1 MIRTTRRDFAV
12 GSLLAAPALLVRQ
25 VSPSAQ
31 LAEVPPAARSEA
43 EQIAFDAYIFGYS
56 LITTE
61 VTRVQMTNV
70 PRAETLRS
78 PMGQFLNVRR
88 YPPGDYRGVSAPN
101 ADTLY
106 SLVWLDVAP
115 EPVVFTHPDMGDRYY
130 LFPMYS
136 LWMPVVASP
145 GQRTAGGKAANY
157 LITGPG
163 WTGTVPAGMTQIKSP
178 TRYLVIIGRTYANG
192 TEQDFVTVNALQ
204 DKYQVVP
211 LSAFGKPYT
220 YVAPPVDPN
229 PPFSMTDKPQQ
240 VIEAFDVS
248 DYFNMMATLMGNA
261 APPAPEDAPIIARMA
276 KIGLVPGQKFDLTKL
291 DPATQ
296 IALKNVPKAATAK
309 IIAQQSEAGFFRNNW
324 RIPTAAGA
332 YGTNYLGRALIAAFG
347 WPANLSQDAIYPYA
361 MEDGEGRTLSGA
373 NKYTMTFPKGQTP
386 PVDGFWSVTMYLNDG
401 GWWFYPNEL
410 NKFTVSMRDGPKFN
424 DDGSLTL
431 YFQNGSPGKDKEP
444 NWLPAPKGDFVLT
457 MRMYWPKESPPSILP
472 PGRGTWEPPA
482 VVRMS

>member
-1 MIRTTRRDFAV
+1 
-12 GSLLAAPALLVRQ
+12 
-25 VSPSAQ
+25 
-31 LAEVPPAARSEA
+31 
-43 EQIAFDAYIFGYS
+43 
-56 LITTE
+56 
-61 VTRVQMTNV
+61 
-70 PRAETLRS
+70 
-78 PMGQFLNVRR
+78 
-88 YPPGDYRGVSAPN
+88 
-101 ADTLY
+101 
-106 SLVWLDVAP
+106 
-115 EPVVFTHPDMGDRYY
+115 
-130 LFPMYS
+130 
-136 LWMPVVASP
+136 
-145 GQRTAGGKAANY
+145 
-157 LITGPG
+157 
-163 WTGTVPAGMTQIKSP
+163 
-178 TRYLVIIGRTYANG
+178 
-192 TEQDFVTVNALQ
+192 
-204 DKYQVVP
+204 
-211 LSAFGKPYT
+211 
-220 YVAPPVDPN
+220 
-229 PPFSMTDKPQQ
+229 
-240 VIEAFDVS
+240 
-248 DYFNMMATLMGNA
+248 MGNA